1 MIDRIPINEKQS
13 YPRPGSDE
21 ETLAIDKFGTDTMAT
36 ALFMFGPD
44 NIGAAIAALCC
55 SLGTLYRMLP
65 PVARFYGSP
74 MTFAASC
81 KTMIAEVADAADDEP
96 DK

>member
-1 MIDRIPINEKQS
+1 MIDRIPNEKQS

-21 ETLAIDKFGTDTMAT
+21 ETIAIDKFGTDTLAS

-44 NIGAAIAALCC
+44 NTGAAIAAL
-55 SLGTLYRMLP
+55 SVALGTLYRMLP

-74 MTFAASC
+74 MTFANSC
-81 KTMIAEVADAADDEP
+81 KTMIAEVADAVDEP
-96 DK
+96 DGK